1 MTKVKQITMQNDV
14 SECVRCAKLFTD
26 PNELDERGVC
36 LDCEIKEIREQ
47 MNYGRFAAKCIND
60 VFINHF

>member
-1 MTKVKQITMQNDV
+1 MTKVNHLHMQNNAQ
-14 SECVRCAKLFTD
+14 ECVMCAKLFTD
-26 PNELDERGVC
+26 TSELDERGVC
-36 LDCEIKEIREQ
+36 LDCEIKEIKEQ